1 MKFRSRSEPHI
12 VGFQIAPMVD
22 VLLVLLCFFI
32 LTWSFARKEMELDV
46 KVPAAENGREPSL
59 EVNQSVVNIRADG
72 TIVMSAKEISYEDFQ
87 SRMNDAARVNPDYSI
102 IIRGDKA
109 TPYEYVAKV
118 LDICNGAGIWNI
130 ALPVAKSE

>member
-1 MKFRSRSEPHI
+1 MKFRTRSEPHV

-32 LTWSFARKEMELDV
+32 ITWNFARKETELDV

-59 EVNQSVVNIRADG
+59 EVNQSVVNIKADG
-72 TIVMSAKEISYEDFQ
+72 TIIMSAKDVSYDEFQ
-87 SRMNDAARVNPDYSI
+87 TRMQDAARVNADYSI

-109 TPYEYVAKV
+109 TPYEYIAKV

-130 ALPVAKSE
+130 ALPVSKSE

>member
-1 MKFRSRSEPHI
+1 MKFRTRSEPHV

-32 LTWSFARKEMELDV
+32 LTWNFARKEMELDV

-59 EVNQSVVNIRADG
+59 EVNQSVVNIKADG
-72 TIVMSAKEISYEDFQ
+72 EIVMSAKTVTYEDFQ
-87 SRMNDAARVNPDYSI
+87 TRMQDAARSNPDYSI

-109 TPYEYVAKV
+109 TPYEFIAKV

-130 ALPVAKSE
+130 ALPVSKAE

>member
-1 MKFRSRSEPHI
+1 MKFRSRSEPHV

-72 TIVMSAKEISYEDFQ
+72 AIIMSAKEITYDDFRE
-87 SRMNDAARVNPDYSI
+87 RMVNAVRVNPDYSI

-109 TPYEYVAKV
+109 TPYDFVAKV

-130 ALPVAKSE
+130 ALPVSKSE

>member
-1 MKFRSRSEPHI
+1 MKFRNRSEPHV

-32 LTWSFARKEMELDV
+32 LTWNFARKEMELDV

-59 EVNQSVVNIRADG
+59 EVNQSVVNIKADG
-72 TIVMSAKEISYEDFQ
+72 TIMMSAQPISYEDFRT
-87 SRMNDAARVNPDYSI
+87 RMQNVARNNPDYSI
-102 IIRGDKA
+102 IIRGDKTA
-109 TPYEYVAKV
+109 PNESIARV

-130 ALPVAKSE
+130 ALPVSKTE

>member
-1 MKFRSRSEPHI
+1 MKFRTRSEPHV

-32 LTWSFARKEMELDV
+32 LTWNFARKEMELDV
-46 KVPAAENGREPSL
+46 KVPAAENGRAPSL

-72 TIVMSAKEISYEDFQ
+72 TIVMSAKTVTPEDFQ
-87 SRMNDAARVNPDYSI
+87 TRMEDAARVNPDYSI
-102 IIRGDKA
+102 IIRSDAEGPAKHL
-109 TPYEYVAKV
+109 YKV

-130 ALPVAKSE
+130 ALPVSKAE

>member
-1 MKFRSRSEPHI
+1 MKFRTRSEPHV

-32 LTWSFARKEMELDV
+32 LTWNFARKEMELDV

-87 SRMNDAARVNPDYSI
+87 TRMQDAARVNPDYSI
-102 IIRGDKA
+102 IIRGDESV
-109 TPYEYVAKV
+109 PYKFINKV

-130 ALPVAKSE
+130 ALPVSKPE